1 MGVRVTVCV
10 AVGARARVGAGVK
23 VEGPGAIDVTEAGS
37 GVV

>member
-10 AVGARARVGAGVK
+10 TVGARVRVGAGVK
-23 VEGPGAIDVTEAGS
+23 VEGPGAVDVTEAGT